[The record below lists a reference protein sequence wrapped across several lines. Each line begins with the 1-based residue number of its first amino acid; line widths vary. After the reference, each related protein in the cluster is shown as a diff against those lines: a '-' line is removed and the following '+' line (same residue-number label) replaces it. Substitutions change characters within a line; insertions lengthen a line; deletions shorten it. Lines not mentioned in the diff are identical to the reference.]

1 MNLVFQVNI
10 PNRHSLLKDDTP
22 VSQPSHAQVSQSGF
36 IEYAEWHDA
45 DYMFVEEA
53 KLDVVLDDS
62 WTETLFYGVG
72 NKAV

>member
-45 DYMFVEEA
+45 DYMFV
-53 KLDVVLDDS
+53 
-62 WTETLFYGVG
+62 
-72 NKAV
+72 